1 MRQKLIEEFT
11 ECISRIKIMQQSIN
25 HIIAVDNS
33 LCLNNDKLINISNAL
48 NDAIYNYT
56 FLTHQLVND

>member
-25 HIIAVDNS
+25 RIIAVDNS

-48 NDAIYNYT
+48 SDAIYNYT
-56 FLTHQLVND
+56 FLKHQLVND